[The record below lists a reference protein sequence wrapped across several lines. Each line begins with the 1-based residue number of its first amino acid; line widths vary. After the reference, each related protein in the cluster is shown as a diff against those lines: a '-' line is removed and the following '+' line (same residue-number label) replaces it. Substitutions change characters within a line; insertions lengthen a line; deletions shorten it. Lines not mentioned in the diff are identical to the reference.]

1 MRQGLRPPCRPL
13 HHNMAAWENV
23 VFMAD
28 SADTTVQPE
37 EFVVPDGA
45 SDAGARAARRW
56 PRPADRA
63 APDPLLSSAQCSSFQ
78 THVMHCMTS

>member
-1 MRQGLRPPCRPL
+1 
-13 HHNMAAWENV
+13 MAAWENV

-45 SDAGARAARRW
+45 SDAGARTAAAG
-56 PRPADRA
+56 PRPADCA
-63 APDPLLSSAQCSSFQ
+63 APGPCAWSLSELIFKTISAL
-78 THVMHCMTS
+78 TA